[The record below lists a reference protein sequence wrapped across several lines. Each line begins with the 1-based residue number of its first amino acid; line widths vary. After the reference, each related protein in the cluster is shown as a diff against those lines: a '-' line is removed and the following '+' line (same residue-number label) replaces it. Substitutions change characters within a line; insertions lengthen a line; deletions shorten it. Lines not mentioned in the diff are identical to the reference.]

1 MFQGVE
7 GLKGIADTTGLPLA
21 YMTVQPVLRDLVV
34 GT

>member
-7 GLKGIADTTGLPLA
+7 GLKGIADTAGLPLA
-21 YMTVQPVLRDLVV
+21 YRTAQPVLRDLVV